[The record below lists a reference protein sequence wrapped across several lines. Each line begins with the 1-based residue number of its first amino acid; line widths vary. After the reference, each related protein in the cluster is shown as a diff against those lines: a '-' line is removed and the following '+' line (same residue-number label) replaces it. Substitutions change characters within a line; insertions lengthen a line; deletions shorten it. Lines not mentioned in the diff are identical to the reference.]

1 MVDQELLNNI
11 KSKLNEDGTVTTD
24 DTLNLLDVYKQ
35 ISLEKKELQEEFEDM
50 AMMDMEF
57 LGQIIISD
65 GNNKKFWLKFKEGKI
80 DYGEGEIEG
89 ITLTFTTTMATFS
102 GILFGQIEI
111 SSAHEA
117 GEVSFDGSGEELM
130 DFQAITSIIND
141 FLLNL

>member
-11 KSKLNEDGTVTTD
+11 ISKLNEGGTVTAD
-24 DTLNLLDVYKQ
+24 DTLKLLEVYKQ
-35 ISLEKKELQEEFEDM
+35 VSLEKKELQEEFEDM

-57 LGQIIISD
+57 LVQIIISD
-65 GNNKKFWLKFKEGKI
+65 ENNKKFWLKFKEGKI
-80 DYGEGEIEG
+80 DYGEGDIEG
-89 ITLTFTTTMATFS
+89 TTLTFTTNMATFS

-117 GEVSFDGSGEELM
+117 GEVSFDGSGVELM
-130 DFQAITSIIND
+130 DFQAITSVIND